1 MKLSGLVP
9 GVITEWTVVLNL
21 SCSQA
26 GGGWTVAVMGGG
38 WELVFPPFLW
48 VTLLPAFPAV
58 EMDLLETEKMCR
70 CEHQDPPSRGGWRN
84 LCVVPGLKTRVVSLF
99 HVPRREASAKHI
111 FRGQNHALW
120 HGCVLW
126 GKRHLGGGRP
136 ESSPSPSYSC
146 FVTFIQS

>member
-1 MKLSGLVP
+1 MILSGLVP

-38 WELVFPPFLW
+38 WGLAFPPFLW

-84 LCVVPGLKTRVVSLF
+84 LCVVPELKTRVVSLF
-99 HVPRREASAKHI
+99 HVPRRGGFCQTYFSGAEPCTVAWLCAVGEA
-111 FRGQNHALW
+111 ALE
-120 HGCVLW
+120 
-126 GKRHLGGGRP
+126 GGRP

-146 FVTFIQS
+146 FVTFVQS